1 VITRSWCDWRWQ
13 LKLVG
18 WVAFVGVVAGGC
30 DRTLAQVT
38 AEPSLGTTVT
48 LNGDTFEITNGT
60 TVGGKNLFH
69 SFNNFSI
76 PNGGTAHFFN
86 APSITNILARV
97 TGGSPSDIQGL
108 IRAQGTANL
117 YLMNPNGILFG
128 PNAQLDLGGSF
139 VATTANAIQFPGGAE
154 FAQNSLVSADN
165 SLLSVNPSAFLFNQI
180 TAQPII
186 NQSRLGLLVPV
197 GKSLL
202 LLGGNIGLATGKL
215 FAPGGRIELSSVA
228 GVGVVGLN
236 VDEDILRLDFSDELV
251 RGDVSLT
258 AQSEVDVRAG
268 SGGDIAINS
277 RNLEV
282 LAASRVRAGVLP
294 GLGSFDNQAG
304 DINIDATGEITLADG
319 LTSISNVVQQGA
331 IGNGGN
337 INIVTKSLS
346 LLDGAILGTTTFG
359 EGNAG
364 NLQIEASGDV
374 AIAGVSKSNGSL
386 SSSLFSSVQAEAIG
400 TGGSIEINARSLS
413 VTDGAQIITLTAGAG
428 DAGNI
433 QIKARDNVTFAR
445 VRGNGLASGAL
456 TRVDSN
462 AQGTGGNIN
471 IEAGTL
477 SVTDGA
483 RLSASTFGIGSAGN
497 VHISTRD
504 AVILAGVY
512 LFPFRGLNIPYLSA
526 IDSVVGIG
534 AVGQGGDIS
543 IQTNLFSLSDGAALS
558 TETFS
563 QGNAGNI
570 SLKASDSV
578 SLSNLGNIFAN
589 VQSGAEGNG
598 GNIDIQTQ
606 TLSLTSGSAIS
617 VAVIGQQGEIL
628 GGKGNG
634 GTIRV
639 NASDSVSITG
649 VSSFEFPV
657 LVVNLANPSM
667 SLQTEGFS
675 SGLFASTQVGASGR
689 GGNIIVNTPTFR
701 IADGAVINAQTFNP
715 STGGS
720 ITINASNF
728 EVTHGGQILTTT
740 RGSGSAGSIIL
751 DIADNITISG
761 SDPTFASRL
770 AQFGEN
776 VVNNQGSASG
786 IFANTTSNSTGK
798 GGGINIDTTTLD
810 LTNGAQLS
818 AQSQGTGTAGNIKV
832 NATGE
837 LNANSGEITTAA
849 SFSGG
854 GDILITASNI
864 RLHGDS
870 DIRTDL
876 TSSVGSGGN
885 INLTAN
891 SIIAFDDSD
900 ILAFAP
906 EGQGGNITLNTPVF
920 FGFGYRPG
928 GSETD
933 YAILDGNDRVDVN
946 ASGAI
951 ASGNITTPDTTFVQN
966 SLTELP
972 ANVVDTNTLVAN
984 SCIARSSDRQQGNFI
999 ITGSG
1004 GLPTRP
1010 GDITASSYPT
1020 GSVRSIGSDRTTDA
1034 NRPWQIGDPI
1044 IEPQGAYRLPNGQ
1057 LILSRECSQ

>member
-1 VITRSWCDWRWQ
+1 MTRSWCDWRWQ
-13 LKLVG
+13 LKLGG
-18 WVAFVGVVAGGC
+18 WVACVGVVVGGG
-30 DRTLAQVT
+30 DRAYAQVT
-38 AEPSLGTTVT
+38 ADPSLGTTVT
-48 LNGDTFEITNGT
+48 VNGDTFEITNGT
-60 TVGGKNLFH
+60 TVGDKNLFH
-69 SFNNFSI
+69 SFSNFSI
-76 PNGGTAHFFN
+76 PNGGTAHFIN
-86 APSITNILARV
+86 APTITNVLARV

-108 IRAQGTANL
+108 IRAEGNANL
-117 YLMNPNGILFG
+117 FLMNPNGILFG

-139 VATTANAIQFPGGAE
+139 VATTANAIQFPDGAE
-154 FAQNSLVSADN
+154 FAQNSPVAANN

-180 TAQPII
+180 AAQPII

-228 GVGVVGLN
+228 GVGAVGLN
-236 VDEDILRLDFSDELV
+236 VDEGILRLGFSDDIV
-251 RGDVSLT
+251 RGDISLT
-258 AQSEVDVRAG
+258 EQSEVDVRAG

-277 RNLEV
+277 RNLKV
-282 LAASRVRAGVLP
+282 LAASRVRAGILP
-294 GLGSFDNQAG
+294 GLGSLDNQAG
-304 DINIDATGEITLADG
+304 DININATGEITLADE

-337 INIVTKSLS
+337 INFVTRSLS
-346 LLDGAILGTTTFG
+346 LFDGAQLVTTTFG
-359 EGNAG
+359 KGNAG
-364 NLQIEASGDV
+364 NLQIDASDDV

-386 SSSLFSSVQAEAIG
+386 SSSLFSSVQAGAIG
-400 TGGSIEINARSLS
+400 TGGNIEIKTGSLS

-428 DAGNI
+428 DAGDI
-433 QIKARDNVTFAR
+433 QIKARDNITFAR

-534 AVGQGGDIS
+534 AAGNGGNIS
-543 IQTNLFSLSDGAALS
+543 IQTNSFSLSDGAALS
-558 TETFS
+558 TETFG
-563 QGNAGNI
+563 QGNAGKIFLQANN
-570 SLKASDSV
+570 SV
-578 SLSNLGNIFAN
+578 SLSNLGTIFAN

-606 TLSLTSGSAIS
+606 TLSLTSGSAIA

-649 VSSFEFPV
+649 VSFFRFPV
-657 LVVNLANPSM
+657 LVVNLANPSV

-675 SGLFASTQVGASGR
+675 SGLFASTQVGASGQ
-689 GGNIIVNTPTFR
+689 GGNIVVNTPTFR

-720 ITINASNF
+720 ITINANNF
-728 EVTHGGQILTTT
+728 EATNGGQILTTA
-740 RGSGSAGSIIL
+740 RSSGSAGSIIL

-761 SDPTFASRL
+761 SDPTFTSRL

-786 IFANTTSNSTGK
+786 IFANTTSNSTGN
-798 GGGINIDTTTLD
+798 GGSIDINTTHLN
-810 LTNGAQLS
+810 LINNAQLF
-818 AQSQGTGTAGNIKV
+818 AQSQGTGRAGTIKI

-837 LNANSGEITTAA
+837 LNANNGEITTAA
-849 SFSGG
+849 TQSGG
-854 GDILITASNI
+854 GDITIAASNI
-864 RLHGDS
+864 RLRSDS

-876 TSSVGSGGN
+876 TSSAGSGGN
-885 INLTAN
+885 INLTAD

-900 ILAFAP
+900 ILAFAA

-920 FGFGYRPG
+920 FGSSYRPG
-928 GSETD
+928 NPETD

-951 ASGNITTPDTTFVQN
+951 ASGNITTPDTTFIQN

-972 ANVVDTNTLVAN
+972 ENVIDTNTLVAN
-984 SCIARSSDRQQGNFI
+984 SCITRSSDRSTGNFI
-999 ITGSG
+999 ITGNG

-1010 GDITASSYPT
+1010 GDTTASSYPT
-1020 GSVRSIGSDRTTDA
+1020 GSVRAVSGDRATDA
-1034 NRPWQIGDPI
+1034 SRPWQIGDPI
-1044 IEPQGAYRLPNGQ
+1044 VEPQGAYRLPNGQ
-1057 LILSRECSQ
+1057 LVLSRECS